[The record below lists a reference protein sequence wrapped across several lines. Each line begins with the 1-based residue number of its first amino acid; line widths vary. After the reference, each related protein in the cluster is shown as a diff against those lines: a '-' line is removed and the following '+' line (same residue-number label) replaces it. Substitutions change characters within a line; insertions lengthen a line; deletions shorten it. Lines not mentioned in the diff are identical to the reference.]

1 MSSYTQESDAKSP
14 VISDA
19 KPSIILIGKPNCGK
33 SLLFNKL
40 TGLNQKVS
48 NFPGVT
54 VEVKSGW
61 SHDILVKDFP
71 GIYSLNA
78 ITIDESIAVSRFRE
92 VLLDKNLSGVVCLLD
107 ATRLEHSL
115 VLAMQVQKLACEAG
129 KTALFAVNM
138 MDEIAKNKVSI
149 DLEAISRE
157 LSAPVVGISAKT
169 GLGLENFNAA
179 IAKLVAEKESA
190 RPVFSEKINSPV
202 SMRAFARDLAT
213 RFGPQ
218 TDILLK
224 NQNRIDGVLLNGL
237 LGGLVFFAIMLFLF
251 QSIFTWATPV
261 MDLVENSIAAIR
273 DVVVAYIPEGVFADF
288 VSDAIF
294 GGVGSFL
301 VFVPQIF
308 ILTFIIGTLEDSGYL
323 ARAAIICHKPLS
335 YFGMSGKSFVPLL
348 SGHACAI
355 PAIFAARTIE
365 SPRRRMITMIV
376 VPLMSCSARLPVYAL
391 LIAALIP
398 AQTFFGGAIG
408 YQGLALFVLYA
419 FGIFLALVAA
429 SIMSKTI
436 LKKSSDAPFIIELPP
451 YRLPGFKTLLSKSL
465 ESTWIFVHKAGPV
478 IFIVT
483 VLVWVLGY
491 FPNGTGHLDTSWLA
505 YLGRLIEPAIQPLN
519 LDWKY
524 GVAILSSF
532 VAREVFV
539 GTLGTMFGI
548 EGADENIAGLAS
560 QIQNSGLTLASG
572 VALLAFYVIALQCA
586 STLAVIKKET
596 GNFRLPTMM
605 FVGYTFFAYVIA
617 FCAYHAVLLF

>member
-1 MSSYTQESDAKSP
+1 MTSCNHETDANITSIAI
-14 VISDA
+14 V

-61 SHDILVKDFP
+61 SNDILVKDFP

-78 ITIDESIAVSRFRE
+78 ITVDEDIAVKRFRE
-92 VLLDKNLSGVVCLLD
+92 VLLDKSLCGVVCLLD

-115 VLAMQVQKLACEAG
+115 LLALQVQKVAAESG
-129 KTALFAVNM
+129 KSVLFVVNM
-138 MDEIAKNKVSI
+138 MDEIAKNRVSV
-149 DLEAISRE
+149 DLESISRE
-157 LSAPVVGISAKT
+157 LGAPVVGISAKT
-169 GLGLENFNAA
+169 GLGLEALNAA
-179 IAKLVAEKESA
+179 IAKMVAGKGVSINSH
-190 RPVFSEKINSPV
+190 SEKLSSTE
-202 SMRAFARDLAT
+202 SMRAFARDLAS

-224 NQNRIDGVLLNGL
+224 NQNSIDGVLLNGL
-237 LGGLVFFAIMLFLF
+237 LGGVVFFAIMLFLF

-261 MDLVENSIAAIR
+261 MDFVENSIAAIR
-273 DVVVAYIPEGVFADF
+273 DVVVTYIPAGVFADF

-294 GGVGSFL
+294 GGIGSFL

-308 ILTFIIGTLEDSGYL
+308 ILTFIIGILEDSGYL

-365 SPRRRMITMIV
+365 SPRRRLITMIV

-398 AQTFFGGAIG
+398 AQTFLGGAIG

-436 LKKSSDAPFIIELPP
+436 MKKTSDAPFIIELPP
-451 YRLPGFKTLLSKSL
+451 YRVPGFKTLLSKSL
-465 ESTWIFVHKAGPV
+465 EATWLFIHKAGPA
-478 IFIVT
+478 IFVVT
-483 VLVWVLGY
+483 VLVWILGY
-491 FPNGTGHLDTSWLA
+491 FPHGKGHLDTSWLA
-505 YLGRLIEPAIQPLN
+505 YLGRLIEPAIEPLN

-596 GNFRLPTMM
+596 GNFRLPTLM
-605 FVGYTFFAYVIA
+605 FVGYTILAYVIA
-617 FCAYHAVLLF
+617 LCAYQAVLLF

>member
-1 MSSYTQESDAKSP
+1 MSSSCQQVDVKASPDSKSQ
-14 VISDA
+14 A
-19 KPSIILIGKPNCGK
+19 SIILIGKPNCGK

-61 SHDILVKDFP
+61 SHGVLVKDFP

-78 ITIDESIAVSRFRE
+78 ITVDEDIAVKRFQE
-92 VLLDKNLSGVVCLLD
+92 ALGEKGLSGVVCLLD

-115 VLAMQVQKLACEAG
+115 LLALQVQKAASKAG
-129 KTALFAVNM
+129 KPILFAMNM
-138 MDEIAKNKVSI
+138 MDEIAKNRVSI
-149 DLEAISRE
+149 DLDSISQE
-157 LSAPVVGISAKT
+157 LGGLVLGISART
-169 GLGLENFNAA
+169 GQGLDKLDAA
-179 IAKLVAEKESA
+179 IAKMV
-190 RPVFSEKINSPV
+190 SEKDSLLPQMSSRLETTE
-202 SMRAFARDLAT
+202 SMRKFAHDLAF

-218 TDILLK
+218 TDVLLK
-224 NQNRIDGVLLNGL
+224 NQNRLDSVFLNTW
-237 LGGLVFFAIMLFLF
+237 LGGLVFVATMLFLF

-261 MDLVENSIAAIR
+261 MDLVENTIAAMR
-273 DVVVAYIPEGVFADF
+273 DFVVSYLPVGLFRDF

-294 GGVGSFL
+294 GGIGSFL

-308 ILTFIIGTLEDSGYL
+308 ILTFIIGILEDSGYL
-323 ARAAIICHKPLS
+323 ARATIICHKPLS
-335 YFGMSGKSFVPLL
+335 FFGLSGKSFVPLL

-398 AQTFFGGAIG
+398 AHTFFGGAIG

-429 SIMSKTI
+429 GVLSKTI
-436 LKKSSDAPFIIELPP
+436 MKKTSDAPFIIELPP
-451 YRLPGFKTLLSKSL
+451 YRLPGFRPLLSKSL
-465 ESTWIFVHKAGPV
+465 ESTWMFVHKAGPV
-478 IFIVT
+478 IFVVT
-483 VLVWVLGY
+483 VLVWILGY
-491 FPNGTGHLDTSWLA
+491 FPDGTGHLETSWLA
-505 YLGRLIEPAIQPLN
+505 YLGRMIEPAIEPLN

-548 EGADENIAGLAS
+548 EGADENVAGLAS
-560 QIQNSGLTLASG
+560 QIQDSGLTLASG
-572 VALLAFYVIALQCA
+572 IALLAFYVIALQCA
-586 STLAVIKKET
+586 STLAVIRKET
-596 GNFRLPTMM
+596 GNFKLPTLM
-605 FVGYTFFAYVIA
+605 FIGYTAFAYIVALIA
-617 FCAYHAVLLF
+617 YQAVSIF